1 MRIKIKRLL
10 SLFLTLAL
18 LMQIFPASAFAAN
31 FGEKDSTAPKEPVRP
46 NPMDSMYYQGSKPEY
61 QAEDV
66 LCELNERRTQTEKHF
81 RLANGSDLAISY
93 AYPVHY
99 EDAQGEYKEIDNSLK
114 LYNADGTLSTAAVK
128 SGLAES
134 STVGKALA
142 IDTRVYKN
150 TSGIA
155 QVRLALSGG
164 ADKLASITY
173 DGYTVSLTPQVIT
186 SASAITSASGDAA
199 LKAAKVAG
207 RVKAIETLYAKDSFE
222 AKVIPQNLSSA
233 LVYEDIIAGAD
244 LEYIVAETSLKEN
257 IIVKSAAAPNS
268 YAFLLDAGGLKPVQT
283 EAGSIELQ
291 DKNKKTVFVIPAGNM
306 VDANGVMSTEVAYSL
321 KAVTGGKY
329 ILTVTADAQW
339 LKAEDRSYPV
349 TIDPPVYI
357 QGFYNIETG
366 TLNQYYGSSPSGQQA
381 IEYIGGFSQYGTY
394 CRMLVRVNSLPIIPN
409 NSQVVR
415 SALCLYKDSYS
426 YVGMTSLR
434 LQAQA
439 LKKNTPVNG
448 YWCMLHT
455 WNNCPEV
462 DTEVI
467 DYTDV
472 SAGSSYAM
480 WDLTKETRKWYND
493 PSTNYGICL
502 RATMEGLMDYSNCAN
517 ATFYSSNTTNA
528 AYRPYFAIEYRN
540 NVGLES
546 YYSYQTHGIDRAG
559 AGYIGDYT
567 GHLTILK
574 NDVSYAGTV
583 NPVSINHVYNS
594 SNSSVDGNSKYG
606 SMKLGKGWMLDAQ
619 QSIADTTFGYL
630 AYVDG
635 DGTIHFF
642 PGSGS
647 TYKDEDGLGLTITY
661 DGTNYVLRDKKD
673 NISFFPDGVL
683 SYTQDANGNRVTYT
697 RNASNQIISVSR
709 TNAGADS
716 ELIATLSYDSG
727 GYLTSITDGV
737 GNVTRYSYDSN
748 GNLAT
753 VTHPDNTT
761 VSYTYDS
768 NGKLISA
775 KDNESGYSMNYE
787 YNAYTGKIS
796 KFYEK
801 AGTVTGAGVQA
812 DGSFNGI
819 QTYRYCGP
827 DRVLGNADD
836 VISHTIQDLW
846 GRTISSYS
854 TNADGTLIYGADS
867 AAYTVNSGVNANNN
881 RTLVSSTKGIQS
893 VNLLKYPSLDG
904 ISSLSAGS
912 WAFSGG
918 GSGVLAANK
927 PHTGNQSAK
936 LTRAVSDSSSV
947 LSQTVTG
954 LDTSKWYVLSA
965 YVNTSEVTSFGSGKV
980 SIKAVGA
987 QTVEGSAVNW
997 NTSGVGDGWERI
1009 YVTAQPNTSGSI
1021 TLRIEAS
1028 ALAGSVY
1035 IDDLQAEISLFGEDG
1050 TPGAAS
1056 LLTNG
1061 SMRDNGYWNAWSTGY
1076 LSYVTDSKFGRAMKV
1091 SGSSYEGHDVY
1102 QDIYIN
1108 KPGTQTYLLSGWGK
1122 AAAVPLVDGDTRSF
1136 SMWVEI
1142 YYSDAA
1148 GTVEKQNLEF
1158 NADTTQWQYMTLP
1171 IVPKHPELNVM
1182 GMRVYFTFCRNPNT
1196 AYFTNFSLTCEDAQ
1210 SYKYNSDGE
1219 LVSVTSSENETQTY
1233 SYSGADLIS
1242 QVTGGNGTFS
1252 YEYDNKHNVTKATN
1266 DGLTM
1271 SVSYDGKGN
1280 ATGTTLSGTD
1290 TSSTISS
1297 SAAYDTNG
1305 NLVTSQTDARG
1316 KSITYAYAN
1325 NLSKQIGQPTSV
1337 TDANNVTQT
1346 SSYYANNG
1354 RVATTGISGGA
1365 SVTYVYSGGRL
1376 SAMHRMGGGQ
1386 SQSYLLSYD
1395 GFGNMTGVNVGNR
1408 NLASYTYGSANG
1420 LLSQM
1425 SYGNGA
1431 SIRYDYDELERVS
1444 SVYYNN
1450 SSTPSVSYAY
1460 SGNGELSKVE
1470 DIAAN
1475 RERDYNYDSLGRL
1488 TSMTERSGSS
1498 GVQVF
1503 RSQYDGSNRVT
1514 KNEYTV
1520 SPAWNGV
1527 FRDTRSYCYAY
1538 DDSDGSLASMTLPAN
1553 GSYTYTYDALK
1564 RLNTRALKLNNSA
1577 FINRSYSYLPGSG
1590 TNATTMLVSGV
1601 TNSRAN
1607 GSNISSYTYGY
1618 DNVGNITSVSGSTV
1632 ANYSYD
1638 NLGQLRTETYGG
1650 KTYTYS
1656 YDTAGNIVS
1665 VTDGTTTKNYVY
1677 GDSSWKDLLTSYNG
1691 ASINYDGIGNPT
1703 KWYDGTNFTWVNGRR
1718 LASAVN
1724 SSTGINNSYTY
1735 DADGLR
1741 LTKTVNGVQH
1751 RYVWQGSQLVAEYY
1765 GGTELE
1771 FFYDESGAPYAFS
1784 YKANAS
1790 TTPVMYYYVTNLQ
1803 GDVTNIVD
1811 ASGNVN
1817 STYTYNAWG
1826 KLIFSAGTMSA
1837 INPLRYRGYYYD
1849 AETELYYLQSR
1860 YYDPEICRFVNADNQ
1875 LATGNITGLN
1885 LFAYC
1890 GNNPVNTLDPT
1901 GEAGWHWALG
1911 AAVVAA
1917 CAVATVVTCGMSVVT
1932 AFTAVVLVA
1941 NGMAA
1946 TTTASTIA
1954 AAAFIGSATV
1964 YGMAALSAASTS
1976 NSVQEFNAQG
1986 NWGTVA
1992 ATAGGAL
1999 INGAAAY
2006 AATRTPTTTV
2016 YRSVGTAEAQD
2027 IKSTGRFN
2035 LVRGGMESKQFG
2047 FNLDETRQ
2055 FGNMMKQETIVSA
2068 KVPNSMLNQ
2077 LYTGG
2082 VDTSIFRAGT
2092 LTVYGEQLDAFNQA
2106 VSGTIRF
2113 LP

>member
-1 MRIKIKRLL
+1 MSTKIKRLL
-10 SLFLTLAL
+10 SLFLTLVL

-31 FGEKDSTAPKEPVRP
+31 FGEKDNTALKEPVRP
-46 NPMDSMYYQGSKPEY
+46 DPMDSLYYQGAKPEY
-61 QAEDV
+61 QADDV
-66 LCELNERRTQTEKHF
+66 LWEINERRTQTEKHF

-99 EDAQGEYKEIDNSLK
+99 QDAKGEYQEIDNSLK
-114 LYNADGTLSTAAVK
+114 LYNADGTLSTAAVE
-128 SGLAES
+128 SGLSAS
-134 STVGKALA
+134 ATVGKAPV

-150 TSGIA
+150 SSGIA
-155 QVRLALSGG
+155 QVQLALSGG

-173 DGYTVSLTPQVIT
+173 DGYTVSLTPQIIT
-186 SASAITSASGDAA
+186 SASSITSASGDAV

-207 RVKAIETLYAKDSFE
+207 RVKTAEAFHAKDSFE

-283 EAGSIELQ
+283 ETGSIELQ
-291 DKNKKTVFVIPAGNM
+291 DKNKKTIFVIPAGYM
-306 VDANGVMSTEVAYSL
+306 VDADGVMSTEVDYSL

-339 LKAEDRSYPV
+339 LKDEDRSYPV

-394 CRMLVRVNSLPIIPN
+394 CRMLVRVNNLPIIPN
-409 NSQVVR
+409 NCQVVH
-415 SALCLYKDSYS
+415 SGLYLFKYNFTNI
-426 YVGMTSLR
+426 GMTSLR

-439 LKKNTPVNG
+439 LKYNAPING
-448 YWCMLHT
+448 FWCMLHS
-455 WNNCPEV
+455 WNNSPEI

-472 SAGSSYAM
+472 SVSTPYSM
-480 WDLTKETRKWYND
+480 WNLTKETRKWYND

-567 GHLTILK
+567 GHLTVLK
-574 NDVSYAGTV
+574 NDVSSASTI

-594 SNSSVDGNSKYG
+594 SCSSDEFNTRFETYGKYNG
-606 SMKLGKGWMLDAQ
+606 MKLGKGWMLDAQ
-619 QSIADTTFGYL
+619 QTIVDTTYGYL

-635 DGTIHFF
+635 DGTLHFF
-642 PGSGS
+642 PGSGT
-647 TYKDEDGLGLTITY
+647 TYKDEDGLGLTITVSGPDY
-661 DGTNYVLRDKKD
+661 ILRDKKD
-673 NISFFPDGVL
+673 NLSYFASGML
-683 SYTQDANGNRVTYT
+683 SYTQDANGNKVTYT

-709 TNAGADS
+709 QNAGAS
-716 ELIATLSYDSG
+716 IETIATLSYNAS
-727 GYLTSITDGV
+727 GYLTSITDSV
-737 GNVTRYSYDSN
+737 GNVTSYSYDSN
-748 GNLAT
+748 GNLIT

-768 NGKLISA
+768 NNKLSSA

-801 AGTVTGAGVQA
+801 AGTVTGASVQA

-827 DRVLGNADD
+827 DRVLGNTDD

-867 AAYTVNSGVNANNN
+867 ATYTENDGVNANNN

-936 LTRAVSDSSSV
+936 LTRAISDSSSV

-954 LDTSKWYVLSA
+954 LDASKWYVLSA
-965 YVNTSEVTSFGSGKV
+965 YVNTSEVTNFGSGKV

-987 QTVEGSAVNW
+987 QTVEGNSVNW

-1009 YVTAQPNTSGSI
+1009 YVTAQPNSSGSI
-1021 TLRIEAS
+1021 TLRVEAS

-1061 SMRDNGYWNAWSTGY
+1061 GMKDNGYWNAWNTSY
-1076 LSYVTDSKFGRAMKV
+1076 LSYVTDSKFGRAMRV
-1091 SGSSYEGHDVY
+1091 LGSSYEGHDVF

-1122 AAAVPLVDGDTRSF
+1122 AAAVPLVENDTRSF

-1142 YYSDAA
+1142 YYSDAL

-1182 GMRVYFTFCRNPNT
+1182 GMRVYLTFCRNPNT

-1266 DGLTM
+1266 DGLSM
-1271 SVSYDGKGN
+1271 SVNYDGKGN
-1280 ATGTTLSGTD
+1280 ATGTTLSGTG

-1297 SAAYDTNG
+1297 SASYDTNG

-1325 NLSKQIGQPTSV
+1325 AVSKQTGQPTSV
-1337 TDANNVTQT
+1337 TDASNVTQT
-1346 SSYYANNG
+1346 SSYYANG
-1354 RVATTGISGGA
+1354 RIGSTGISGGA
-1365 SVTYVYSGGRL
+1365 SVTYIYSGGRL
-1376 SAMHRMGGGQ
+1376 SAMHRMGDGQ
-1386 SQSYLLSYD
+1386 SQSYFLNYD
-1395 GFGNMTGVNVGNR
+1395 GFGNMTGVSVGNR

-1444 SVYYNN
+1444 DVYYNN
-1450 SSTPSVSYAY
+1450 SSTPSVSYTY

-1470 DIAAN
+1470 DKAAN
-1475 RERDYNYDSLGRL
+1475 RERDYNYDALGRL

-1503 RSQYDGSNRVT
+1503 RSEYDDSNRVT
-1514 KNEYTV
+1514 KYEYTV
-1520 SPAWNGV
+1520 SPAWNSV

-1538 DDSDGSLASMTLPAN
+1538 DNSDGSLASMTLPAN

-1564 RLNTRALKLNNSA
+1564 RLNTRALNLNNSA

-1590 TNATTMLVSGV
+1590 SNATTMLVSGV
-1601 TNSRAN
+1601 TNSKAN
-1607 GSNISSYTYGY
+1607 GSNISSYTYSY
-1618 DNVGNITSVSGSTV
+1618 DNVGNITAVNGSTV
-1632 ANYSYD
+1632 ANYTYD
-1638 NLGQLRTETYGG
+1638 GLGQLRTETYGG

-1656 YDTAGNIVS
+1656 YDAAGNIVS
-1665 VTDGTTTKNYVY
+1665 VTDGTTTRNYVY
-1677 GDSSWKDLLTSYNG
+1677 GDSNWKDLLTSYDG

-1724 SSTGINNSYTY
+1724 SSTGVNNSYTY

-1751 RYVWQGSQLVAEYY
+1751 RYVWQGGQLVSEYY

-1790 TTPVMYYYVTNLQ
+1790 ATPVMYYYVTNLQ

-1811 ASGNVN
+1811 TSGNVVA
-1817 STYTYNAWG
+1817 SYSYDAWG
-1826 KLIFSAGTMSA
+1826 KVLTATGAMAA
-1837 INPLRYRGYYYD
+1837 INPIRYRGYYYD
-1849 AETELYYLQSR
+1849 TDTELYYLLSR
-1860 YYDPEICRFVNADNQ
+1860 YYDPEICRFLNADAAVGQ
-1875 LATGNITGLN
+1875 VGNALGTN
-1885 LFAYC
+1885 MFSYC
-1890 GNNPVNTLDPT
+1890 INNPLSMSDLSGNWPKLSKIFETVAVT
-1901 GEAGWHWALG
+1901 AV
-1911 AAVVAA
+1911 VVAA
-1917 CAVATVVTCGMSVVT
+1917 VSAIVVTLGAVAPALVVASGGIIGGVSSGAVAT
-1932 AFTAVVLVA
+1932 
-1941 NGMAA
+1941 
-1946 TTTASTIA
+1946 
-1954 AAAFIGSATV
+1954 
-1964 YGMAALSAASTS
+1964 AASVATGAMVVAGAS
-1976 NSVQEFNAQG
+1976 
-1986 NWGTVA
+1986 TVA
-1992 ATAGGAL
+1992 AVTTAIAEK
-1999 INGAAAY
+1999 AA
-2006 AATRTPTTTV
+2006 
-2016 YRSVGTAEAQD
+2016 E
-2027 IKSTGRFN
+2027 KSTTRNNSVYVLKDGAGTVQYVGR
-2035 LVRGGMESKQFG
+2035 
-2047 FNLDETRQ
+2047 T
-2055 FGNMMKQETIVSA
+2055 SA
-2068 KVPNSMLNQ
+2068 
-2077 LYTGG
+2077 
-2082 VDTSIFRAGT
+2082 VDKRRDAHRANPARAGLKMEVIASGLT
-2092 LTVYGEQLDAFNQA
+2092 LPESRALEQAGMAYYHTINTANKMNNQINSVSPKYWSAFKELALGTLDYGWNQM
-2106 VSGTIRF
+2106 SNEILYWTGN
-2113 LP
+2113 